1 MRLFYGMTARGFV
14 NDAKVFRSSGLAK
27 GGCLPLALCGV
38 FLLVI
43 AVAQP
48 PSISRVAPFLNGGL
62 GLTIEIENCS
72 LENVPDYGFHGGV
85 SFRF

>member
-1 MRLFYGMTARGFV
+1 M
-14 NDAKVFRSSGLAK
+14 FRSSGLAK

-62 GLTIEIENCS
+62 DLPIKMENRGLQ
-72 LENVPDYGFHGGV
+72 NVPDFRFHGGV
-85 SFRF
+85 SFLF